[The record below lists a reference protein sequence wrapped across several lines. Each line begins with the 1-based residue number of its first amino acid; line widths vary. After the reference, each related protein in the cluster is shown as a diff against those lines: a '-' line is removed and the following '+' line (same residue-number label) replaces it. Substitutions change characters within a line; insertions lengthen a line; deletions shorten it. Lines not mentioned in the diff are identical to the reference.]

1 MTRQAHHIP
10 TLSYVDG
17 PTHPLPLPGTPGLLR
32 SSDSAGQGRGAVLSR
47 GTQRP
52 LSPILSPEYGGG
64 GEGARRSMLRD
75 LELFLTVALRTGAD
89 GWAVRRA
96 ANRMSV
102 YCPSSA
108 AEVRPC

>member
-1 MTRQAHHIP
+1 
-10 TLSYVDG
+10 
-17 PTHPLPLPGTPGLLR
+17 
-32 SSDSAGQGRGAVLSR
+32 
-47 GTQRP
+47 
-52 LSPILSPEYGGG
+52 
-64 GEGARRSMLRD
+64 MLRD